1 MNLDGAL
8 IGQDDLVLVTG
19 STGFIGARV
28 VETLL
33 TRGFRNVR
41 CFARPSSDVSRLEA
55 IARRHEGAR
64 VDVIKGNLLS
74 RQDCLTAT
82 LDAAVVLHLAAGTG
96 EKSFPDAVM
105 TSVVTTRNLLD
116 AILFHKCVRRFVNVS
131 SFAVYSNA
139 QNPRRRCLDEACP
152 VDHHPELRGD
162 PYCFAKVKQD
172 ELVADYGKRFG
183 VPYVI
188 VRPGCVYGPGKHDI
202 NGRIGVGTFGIFLH
216 LGGSNTIP
224 FTYVDNCADAIVLAG
239 LRPGIDGEVFNIVD
253 DNLPSSR
260 QFLRWYKKNV
270 RRFRSIYVP
279 HAASHA
285 LCYVWER
292 YSTWSEGQL
301 PPVFNRRRWHAFW
314 KKTRYSN
321 DKVKSRLGWAPTVP
335 LSEGFKRYSES
346 YRADRHA

>member
-1 MNLDGAL
+1 MNLEGAL

-19 STGFIGARV
+19 STGFIGSRV
-28 VETLL
+28 VEALL
-33 TRGFRNVR
+33 HRGFRNVR
-41 CFARPSSDVSRLEA
+41 CFARPSSDVARLDA
-55 IARRHEGAR
+55 IASRHDGAR

-82 LDAAVVLHLAAGTG
+82 RDAALVLHLAAGTSG
-96 EKSFPDAVM
+96 KSFPDAVM
-105 TSVVTTRNLLD
+105 NSVVTTRNLLD
-116 AILFHKCVRRFVNVS
+116 ATLSHKRVRRFVNVS

-139 QNPRRRCLDEACP
+139 QNRRGRRLDEASP
-152 VDHHPELRGD
+152 VESHPELRGD

-183 VPYVI
+183 VPCVI
-188 VRPGCVYGPGKHDI
+188 VRPGCVYGPGKSDI
-202 NGRIGVGTFGIFLH
+202 NGRIGIGTFGIFLH

-239 LRPGIDGEVFNIVD
+239 LTPGIDGEVFNIVD

-260 QFLRWYKKNV
+260 QYLRWYKKNV

-285 LCYVWER
+285 LCYMWER
-292 YSTWSEGQL
+292 YSIWSEGQL

-314 KKTRYSN
+314 KKARYSN
-321 DKVKSRLGWAPTVP
+321 DKLKSRLGWAPTVP
-335 LSEGFKRYSES
+335 ISEGFKRYSES
-346 YRADRHA
+346 YRAGRHA